1 MNKPHKN
8 ILKWDNYNQKV
19 NALILIVDD
28 EKFLCKQLEKALS
41 QEGYSVLSAFT
52 GKDGLEVA
60 KRESPA
66 LVLLDYKL
74 PDTNGLE
81 VLQSL
86 TSLEPYPTTIMMTG
100 YGSIEVAVSAIKLGA
115 YDFIEKPFHIDKLK
129 VITRNALSAIEL
141 RRHLIAATNREQEKY
156 GFNSLMG
163 KSKSIKE
170 IIYLLQKLADTDPK
184 TILITGES
192 GTGKGL
198 AARILHYNGVRAEK
212 PLIELNC
219 AAIPET
225 LLESELFGYEAGAFT
240 DAKKMKKGIFELAH
254 GGTIFLDEIG
264 DMGLGLQAKLIKVIE
279 ERTFRKIGGTR
290 DIKVDIRVIAATNHD
305 LRELVSKNIFREDLY
320 HRLNVINIK
329 MPPLKERKEDVP
341 LLTDYFVTYFNSEA
355 HRDITYIP
363 EGVRESFLNYHWP
376 GNIRELRN
384 TIERAV
390 LLSEGKQINPR
401 HLQLEEKSKDEIKL
415 EKSEGRMIL
424 EIPLDDA
431 SLTKIEEKIIREALD
446 LNDWNQKKTAEML
459 GVTREVLRYRMK
471 KMGLLD

>member
-1 MNKPHKN
+1 MSE
-8 ILKWDNYNQKV
+8 
-19 NALILIVDD
+19 LILIVDD
-28 EKFLCKQLEKALS
+28 EKFLCRQLEKALS
-41 QEGYSVLSAFT
+41 QEGYSVISAST
-52 GKDGLEVA
+52 GKEGAEIAKKESPAVILLDLKLPDADGLEI
-60 KRESPA
+60 
-66 LVLLDYKL
+66 
-74 PDTNGLE
+74 
-81 VLQSL
+81 LQIIS
-86 TSLEPYPTTIMMTG
+86 TLEPHPTTIIMTAHG
-100 YGSIEVAVSAIKLGA
+100 NIEVAVSAIKIGA
-115 YDFIEKPFHIDKLK
+115 YDFIEKPFHVDKLK
-129 VITRNALSAIEL
+129 VIIRNAISAIEL
-141 RRHLIAATNREQEKY
+141 RRNLNTATSREQEKY
-156 GFNSLMG
+156 GFNSLIG
-163 KSKSIKE
+163 KSEAIKE
-170 IIYLLQKLADTDPK
+170 IIYLFQKLADTDPK

-225 LLESELFGYEAGAFT
+225 LLESELFGYEPGAFT
-240 DAKKMKKGIFELAH
+240 DAKKMKKGIFELAD

-305 LRELVSKNIFREDLY
+305 LKELASKNLFREDLY
-320 HRLNVINIK
+320 HRLNVINVK

-363 EGVRESFLNYHWP
+363 EELREAFLNYHWP

-401 HLQLEEKSKDEIKL
+401 HAQLEETTGTEIKL

-459 GVTREVLRYRMK
+459 GITREVLRYRMK